1 MNKEDFFTK
10 MKEESTVYGN
20 YNLIF
25 DKVIK
30 DNYLEEFYGSLD
42 KIFFKEVNFAMSELS
57 KMKKSDPSLNI
68 KHLLGINM
76 YIFKQN
82 LKIIL

>member
-1 MNKEDFFTK
+1 

-30 DNYLEEFYGSLD
+30 DNYLDEFYNCID
-42 KIFFKEVNFAMSELS
+42 KVFFKEVTFAVNELF
-57 KMKKSDPSLNI
+57 KMRK
-68 KHLLGINM
+68 
-76 YIFKQN
+76 
-82 LKIIL
+82 